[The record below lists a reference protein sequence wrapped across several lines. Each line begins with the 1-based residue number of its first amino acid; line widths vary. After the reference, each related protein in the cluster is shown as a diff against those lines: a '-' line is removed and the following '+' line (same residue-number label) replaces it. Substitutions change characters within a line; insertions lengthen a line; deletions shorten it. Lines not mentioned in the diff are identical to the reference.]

1 MTVERWI
8 RVVAGLMIAASAA
21 LGWLLSPWWLV
32 WTIFVGLNL
41 FQFGLTGFCPMQS
54 LLRKLG
60 VPTEAEVATRA
71 PQEAAGG

>member
-8 RVVAGLMIAASAA
+8 RVIAGLMVAGSAA
-21 LGWLLSPWWLV
+21 LGWFVSPWWLV

-41 FQFGLTGFCPMQS
+41 FQFGLTDFCPMQF

-60 VPTEAEVATRA
+60 VPA
-71 PQEAAGG
+71 EAASRHSGG